1 MDMLEE
7 QRQRGEL
14 NQATFLQ
21 CARVVIARSGGL
33 FDTSSAWPQPLEKYV
48 LEHLINGGGRD
59 DRETL
64 HADSTLTLEMM
75 GSF

>member
-1 MDMLEE
+1 MNMLEE
-7 QRQRGEL
+7 QRQRGDMNL
-14 NQATFLQ
+14 VTFLQ
-21 CARVVIARSGGL
+21 CARVVIARSGGV
-33 FDTSSAWPQPLEKYV
+33 FDTSSAWPLTLEKYV

-64 HADSTLTLEMM
+64 HADSTQTLEMM